1 MEQIFL
7 TVLNMSITAGWMI
20 LAVAALRLL
29 LKKAPKTI
37 RIALWG
43 LVALRLVF
51 PFRIESVLSL
61 IPSAEP
67 VPQEIVYSA
76 APAIASGIP
85 AVDQSVN
92 PALAAAFTPNP
103 AASVNPL
110 QIITA
115 FAARVWIAGA
125 VILLV
130 YCAVSYLRLYDRVR
144 TAVPFRGH
152 IFECDTVSSPFV
164 LGIFRPRI
172 YLPFGMEERDREL
185 VVAHEETHIRRKDH
199 WIKPFGFLLLAVYW
213 FNPAVWLAY
222 VLLCRDIE
230 LACDERVIQTLGE
243 EEKRNYSNA
252 LLSCS
257 VPHARIAACP
267 VAFGEGNVRGRIKNV
282 LNYKKP
288 AFWLLVTAIIACA
301 ILAVCFLT
309 DPEKAGTDSLIKE
322 NDFSSGGKAEA
333 AVSAYLD
340 AEATIF
346 DHQFAE
352 PTDGLD
358 SSKTFCFAGYST
370 ESTYGLAVFQR
381 NGEGAFELKKVTNSA
396 EMAVQNGAAAAGYY
410 NDYWIFVCTDDTVKE
425 IRFTGDLEESLPL
438 DHCPSVF
445 VLSFFSRIPEGGGAE
460 FAFYDA
466 EGNPVGSGGSY
477 GTLEEEILPCRAVA
491 DYPKVYELP
500 AEETVL
506 GTETEAVQLRDFLS
520 NLNGDEVSLMA
531 CSSGPRDTTENHR
544 EISSA
549 DSILLLTY
557 LRSLTDFTVYYD
569 QWENPA
575 TGGAWSIYLETEDGT
590 WDIWYPGEL
599 LTATFSGPEGNKTY
613 VFDAAGAEDA
623 CNNIWDIIDAYLYAP
638 EELSDGELTQVQA
651 AVNDIFAQYRAGTVD
666 TSVPENSEYRFEPLP
681 ENCLL
686 PEYVTVG
693 MLGIN
698 VNEALGGYNIQIS
711 ARDGL
716 YLIDLWVN
724 AFADADTGKIR
735 YAASAVSF
743 RRLEPVP
750 TSYLEYRE
758 DDGTESVY
766 FANLGLISE
775 FSSYNE
781 GTAIWNPDTETLFCV
796 LAVSTLGNVGTV
808 SGPQIAF
815 KVDFDSGTGEESLTS
830 RSYTPAEPVGEE
842 YIAREYDGSFETASD
857 ERVIEMARLLRFL
870 IENEGVIPAAL
881 TDSASVQNA
890 AEVVRQHLLAGDF
903 LSMEV
908 ESCEADTAETLRNI
922 IRYKG
927 SDLAKS
933 RGWSDE
939 MLENRFIVIR
949 AVYDAAYDHTKTP
962 LDDGRQEAYFY
973 LADPENTGVYTIVDS
988 STPNVLSE

>member
-1 MEQIFL
+1 MERIFL
-7 TVLNMSITAGWMI
+7 AVLNMSITAGWMI
-20 LAVAALRLL
+20 LAAAALRLL

-37 RIALWG
+37 RMAMWG
-43 LVALRLVF
+43 LVALRLIF

-67 VPQEIVYSA
+67 VPQEIAFSA
-76 APAIASGIP
+76 SPAIASGIP
-85 AVDQSVN
+85 AVDRSVN
-92 PALAAAFTPNP
+92 PALAAAFTPDP
-103 AASVNPL
+103 AVSVNPL
-110 QIITA
+110 QIVTA
-115 FAARVWIAGA
+115 VAARVWLAGA
-125 VILLV
+125 VLLLI

-144 TAVPFRGH
+144 TAVPLRGNL
-152 IFECDTVSSPFV
+152 FECDAVSSPFV

-213 FNPAVWLAY
+213 FHPAVWLAY
-222 VLLCRDIE
+222 LLLCRDIE

-243 EEKRNYSNA
+243 AEKRNYSNA

-267 VAFGEGNVRGRIKNV
+267 VAFGEGNVKGRIKSV
-282 LNYKKP
+282 LHYKKP
-288 AFWLLVTAIIACA
+288 AFWVLIAAGIACA
-301 ILAVCFLT
+301 ALALCFLT
-309 DPEKAGTDSLIKE
+309 SPKEENDAVLIKE
-322 NDFSSGGKAEA
+322 NDFSSGGSAEA
-333 AVSAYLD
+333 AVSAYLG
-340 AEATIF
+340 AEAAIF
-346 DHQFAE
+346 DHRFAE

-358 SSKTFCFAGYST
+358 SSRTFCFAGYST

-381 NGEGAFELKKVTNSA
+381 NEEGAFELLKVTDNA

-410 NDYWIFVCTDDTVKE
+410 GDFWIFVCMDDAVKE
-425 IRFTGDLEESLPL
+425 VRFTGDLEERLPL
-438 DHCPSVF
+438 DHCPSIS

-506 GTETEAVQLRDFLS
+506 GTETEAAQLRDFLS
-520 NLNGDEVSLMA
+520 NLNGDKVSLMA

-557 LRSLTDFTVYYD
+557 LRSLTDFTVYD

-575 TGGAWSIYLETEDGT
+575 TGGAWSIYLETVDGT
-590 WDIWYPGEL
+590 WAIWYPGEWL
-599 LTATFSGPEGNKTY
+599 AATFSGPEGNKTY
-613 VFDAAGAEDA
+613 VFDAADTEDA

-638 EELSDGELTQVQA
+638 EELSDEELTQVQA
-651 AVNDIFAQYRAGTVD
+651 AVNDILAQYRAGTVD

-681 ENCLL
+681 EDCLL

-698 VNEALGGYNIQIS
+698 VNEVLGGYNVQIS
-711 ARDGL
+711 AQNGL
-716 YLIDLWVN
+716 YLINLWVD
-724 AFADADTGKIR
+724 AFADADTGEIR

-743 RRLEPVP
+743 
-750 TSYLEYRE
+750 
-758 DDGTESVY
+758 
-766 FANLGLISE
+766 
-775 FSSYNE
+775 
-781 GTAIWNPDTETLFCV
+781 
-796 LAVSTLGNVGTV
+796 
-808 SGPQIAF
+808 Q
-815 KVDFDSGTGEESLTS
+815 SLL
-830 RSYTPAEPVGEE
+830 PE
-842 YIAREYDGSFETASD
+842 I
-857 ERVIEMARLLRFL
+857 
-870 IENEGVIPAAL
+870 
-881 TDSASVQNA
+881 
-890 AEVVRQHLLAGDF
+890 VRQIVWRHLRESDCLR
-903 LSMEV
+903 MEV
-908 ESCEADTAETLRNI
+908 ESCEVDESETQRVAEM
-922 IRYKG
+922 YKG

-939 MLENRFIVIR
+939 MLENRFVVVHAI
-949 AVYDAAYDHTKTP
+949 YDATYDHTKTF
-962 LDDGRQEAYFY
+962 LNDGRQEAYFY
-973 LADPENTGVYTIVDS
+973 LADPENTGTYTIVES
-988 STPNVLSE
+988 TTPNLLSE